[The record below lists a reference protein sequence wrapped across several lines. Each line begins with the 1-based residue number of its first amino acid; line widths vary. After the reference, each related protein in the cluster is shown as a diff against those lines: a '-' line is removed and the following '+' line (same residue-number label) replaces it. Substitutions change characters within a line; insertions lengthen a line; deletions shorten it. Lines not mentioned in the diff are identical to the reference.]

1 MLQMKVLDY
10 RIASDENQVT
20 VTKVRRKNGKVA
32 KVADKNGV
40 ESESVKIIGY
50 YSNLSRALV
59 AIQRDYVLAGGKAIQ
74 TIKEYKEELEYI
86 TNTLEDSLNIKEEKF
101 GR

>member
-1 MLQMKVLDY
+1 MKVLDY

-20 VTKVRRKNGKVA
+20 VTKVRRQSGKVA
-32 KVADKNGV
+32 KVTDKNGV